1 MTVEELIASVANDT
15 EPPASLSEGAQALWH
30 LKKGNWEESHNIAQD
45 LHTPMGS
52 WIHGLLH
59 VIEGDQ
65 GNANYWFAKAGKP
78 SCRPADA
85 DALWAQIAAVV
96 SR

>member
-1 MTVEELIASVANDT
+1 MTVDELIASVANDT

-30 LKKGNWEESHNIAQD
+30 LKKGNWDESHNIAQD

-78 SCRPADA
+78 SCRLADA

>member
-1 MTVEELIASVANDT
+1 MTAAALKQSATADSN
-15 EPPASLSEGAQALWH
+15 PPAGLSPELTSLWLA
-30 LKKGNWEESHNIAQD
+30 KKGRWEEAHNIAQD

-78 SCRPADA
+78 SCKPADA
-85 DALWAQIAAVV
+85 DALWIQIAAVV